1 MVRCAIGQPR
11 YVDPSARDALKRIGR
26 GIAAARRAHGLSQ
39 LQLEQ
44 LSGVDQTT
52 ISRLEHGLAPG
63 IRLERLARIAA
74 ALPRSRLL
82 GLSAPAEEGPEATS
96 GSLWR
101 DRWGS

>member
-1 MVRCAIGQPR
+1 MSQPR
-11 YVDPSARDALKRIGR
+11 YVDPWAREALKRVGR
-26 GIAAARRAHGLSQ
+26 GIAAARHAHGLSQ
-39 LQLEQ
+39 LQLER

-82 GLSAPAEEGPEATS
+82 GLSAPGDDAPRPARGYFCHDP
-96 GSLWR
+96 
-101 DRWGS
+101 